1 MDPELRV
8 AQRRRLSTAGPV
20 LLGAGWLAALWGG
33 LLSPAVALANRDI
46 AGFHLPLRIC
56 LMRLAAL
63 GWPVWNP
70 WLNGGQPVLSNPNYA
85 ALYPP
90 TWLAWV
96 VGPLYAF
103 NWLVL
108 IHGGIAFAGA
118 WALARRLGCGRG
130 AAALAAVGYSGCGA
144 YLSLLNAFTMFLS
157 MAWFPWVLAGAAGA
171 VEGGGGAVEDGKS
184 GSGAGGERAGGRGW
198 LPAALLA
205 GGAWGL
211 QVLNGDP
218 VCEVMSGIALA
229 LVGVATA
236 VRQPGRA
243 ARLLVSLVFA
253 VALSAVQLLPAAA
266 RLAGSSRARG
276 LTAEF
281 GADWSLPPQRLG
293 ELVFPRLF
301 GDAARAKEG
310 LYFGSR
316 LDPRGEPYVAS
327 LYPGLLLAV
336 VGCAALSRRARPRLP
351 LRWAWA
357 GGVGVGIFLALGRH
371 NPLNAP
377 LLAVLPAFAVQRF
390 AEKYAVLA
398 VACLVFAGALG
409 WQQLAAAAGEERRR
423 ASALPWALALGV
435 CAAALL
441 ALGVLAER
449 PIAILDLLRRSGL
462 AVGPETALPALWR
475 EARTALAVA
484 LGVAALLAAL
494 RRGWLAMP
502 ALSKLAV
509 GLLAVDLWIYGHGL
523 AATVPAAE
531 YAASPALASRL
542 PPGAPVF
549 VDPNVSRGRRVL
561 PAGVLP
567 EVGFLRYQL
576 SCFLPYTPI
585 LWGIPYAL
593 NPDYDVTATRWAQL
607 AIGAMERDRRTAP
620 ALVGRQAGAW
630 GAATLL
636 VRKPD
641 AVWLRELA
649 ADANASPIQAL
660 ANPFRLARLRF
671 VPQVTVHASYREALA
686 AARAEGY
693 DLGRSEHCWQAGGA
707 PQVVPYAAD
716 ARLLG
721 LADSGGRLRLR
732 YHAGTAAFLVVAT
745 TFDPGWEATLD
756 GRPLPVVPTVLCQLG
771 AALPPGEHR
780 LDLAYRERWL
790 APGAAISLL
799 ALLGAAAA
807 LAWDHRRQGVRQ
819 ALRS

>member
-8 AQRRRLSTAGPV
+8 AQRRRLSAAGPA
-20 LLGAGWLAALWGG
+20 LFGAGWLLALWGG

-46 AGFHLPLRIC
+46 AGFHLPLRVC

-70 WLNGGQPVLSNPNYA
+70 WLSGGQPVLSNPNYA

-90 TWLAWV
+90 TWLAWA

-118 WALARRLGCGRG
+118 WTLARRLGCGRG

-157 MAWFPWVLAGAAGA
+157 MAWFPWVLAGAAGC
-171 VEGGGGAVEDGKS
+171 VEDG
-184 GSGAGGERAGGRGW
+184 GAGGERAGGRAW
-198 LPAALLA
+198 LPWALLA

-236 VRQPGRA
+236 VRRPRRA

-253 VALSAVQLLPAAA
+253 VALSAVQLLPAAE

-301 GDAARAKEG
+301 GDAARANEG

-316 LDPRGEPYVAS
+316 LDPRGEPYVTS

-336 VGCAALSRRARPRLP
+336 VGCSALARRARPRLP

-357 GGVGVGIFLALGRH
+357 GGVGVGFFLALGRH

-377 LLAVLPAFAVQRF
+377 LLALLPAFAVQRF

-409 WQQLAAAAGEERRR
+409 WQQLAAADGDERRR
-423 ASALPWALALGV
+423 ASALPWVLALGV
-435 CAAALL
+435 CATALV
-441 ALGVLAER
+441 ALGALAVR
-449 PIAILDLLRRSGL
+449 PDVIVDLLRRCGL
-462 AVGPETALPALWR
+462 TVGLETALPALWR

-484 LGVAALLAAL
+484 LGVAALLTAL

-509 GLLAVDLWIYGHGL
+509 GLLAVDLWIYGHGI

-531 YAASPALASRL
+531 YAAVPALATRL
-542 PPGAPVF
+542 PPGARVF
-549 VDPNVSRGRRVL
+549 VDPNACRGRRVL
-561 PAGVLP
+561 PAGVPP
-567 EVGFLRYQL
+567 EVGVLRSQL

-620 ALVGRQAGAW
+620 ALIERQAGAW

-641 AVWLRELA
+641 AVWQRELA
-649 ADANASPIQAL
+649 VQADASPLQAL

-671 VPQVTVHASYREALA
+671 VPQVTVHGSYREALA

-693 DLGRSEHCWQAGGA
+693 DLGRSEHCWQAGGL

-716 ARLLG
+716 ARFLG
-721 LADSGGRLRLR
+721 VADSGGRLRLR
-732 YHAGTAAFLVVAT
+732 YRAGAAAFLVVAT

-756 GRPLPVVPTVLCQLG
+756 GRPLAVVPTVLCQLG
-771 AALPPGEHR
+771 AALPAGEHR
-780 LDLAYRERWL
+780 LDLAYRERL
-790 APGAAISLL
+790 LEPGAAISLL

-807 LAWDHRRQGVRQ
+807 LAWDRRRAGWSR
-819 ALRS
+819 RSADDDRKRPS